1 MSDPL
6 STTAPSSK
14 HIQSAFL
21 EWNEEPIESTPDKL
35 SLFHSLVQMINDS
48 HYIDGVLEEKVVPF
62 LEQIRPE
69 YGEEVDRF
77 LLGLTPTDDESLQ
90 TFVNSII
97 VLVSSPK
104 QAIVTATMRMLDYL
118 QHNASPPIH
127 LKLVHAALIPRLLSS
142 LNPLSLSFVD
152 GAELHTLLISLIFQS
167 LWLSTPN
174 GLQKLEI
181 KDSAEQQTVHE
192 TVLDQVLVPSK
203 GYVQHLCENRLVVIA
218 DSSLSDVFVSLL
230 VHLLHI
236 SLSHPPTSR
245 VVLALPAILAIPSS
259 FTSND
264 TNFSSWRLLS
274 GLANAQKRWVCR
286 AGLLRQSEATPIRS
300 LRMEGWED
308 VVEQQMQHT
317 IDGDWARVVGLSARR
332 MSGVDGAN
340 ILQVG

>member
-21 EWNEEPIESTPDKL
+21 EWNEEQIESTPDVL
-35 SLFHSLVQMINDS
+35 SVFHALVQMINDS
-48 HYIDGVLEEKVVPF
+48 HFIVGALEEKIVPF
-62 LEQIRPE
+62 LEQIRPS

-77 LLGLTPTDDESLQ
+77 LLGIAPSDDESLQ

-142 LNPLSLSFVD
+142 LNPPSLSFVD
-152 GAELHTLLISLIFQS
+152 GAELHTLLISLVVHS

-174 GLQKLEI
+174 ELQKLEI
-181 KDSAEQQTVHE
+181 EDSAEQQTVHE
-192 TVLDQVLVPSK
+192 TVLDHVLVPSK
-203 GYVQHLCENRLVVIA
+203 GYIQHLCENRLVVIA
-218 DSSLSDVFVSLL
+218 DSSLSDVFMSLL

-245 VVLALPAILAIPSS
+245 VVLALPVILAVPSS

-264 TNFSSWRLLS
+264 TTFSNWRLLG
-274 GLANAQKRWVCR
+274 GLANAQRRWVSR
-286 AGLLRQSEATPIRS
+286 VSLLRQSEATPVRV

-308 VVEQQMQHT
+308 VVEQQLQHT
-317 IDGDWARVVGLSARR
+317 IDGDWVRVVGMSARR
-332 MSGVDGAN
+332 MSVVDGAN